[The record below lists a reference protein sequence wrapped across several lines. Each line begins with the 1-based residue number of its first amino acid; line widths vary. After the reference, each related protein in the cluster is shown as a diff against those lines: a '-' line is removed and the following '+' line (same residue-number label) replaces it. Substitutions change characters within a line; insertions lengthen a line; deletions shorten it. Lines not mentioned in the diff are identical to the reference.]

1 MVKWSHLRLQ
11 EYTRNSISWQLVSH
25 MLLYLRLW
33 HRKLPS
39 KYNNSSLAKPRAQ
52 GDKWTLNGQRH
63 SSQPRDN
70 SASVPRAAWHPRG
83 AEASMELLNSLNY
96 KSETKKDSRRSAPEK
111 KKPHQLSQHISTMQD
126 NKEGAA
132 QNICVCFYVYICTYL
147 ENLNYPL

>member
-39 KYNNSSLAKPRAQ
+39 KCNNSSLTKLRAQ

-111 KKPHQLSQHISTMQD
+111 KKNLTNYHNTSPLCKTIK
-126 NKEGAA
+126 KELHK
-132 QNICVCFYVYICTYL
+132 IYVCVCTYTYVHI
-147 ENLNYPL
+147 